1 MNQEP
6 FVIGSRTRLLEVLQ
20 FITNPKSKS
29 NYPYSIIYLSE
40 NVKNAKIN
48 ILN

>member
-20 FITNPKSKS
+20 FITNPKS